1 MPATDMFW
9 LIWLA
14 RLSCHLLAKIYA
26 HANDMWLIGLK
37 MADQLIEEE
46 NIYRRCRSASFD
58 SQNDAVLA
66 LSAAGHRISH
76 GSIKDYERGATIPS
90 AKTVKAMAQVYK
102 TPELKWLHCSEMCE
116 LGHDIAR
123 MSEDFASEDIYKTYF
138 DLAGAFN
145 KIREIEFRLH
155 SIISD
160 DSVAEDEALAL
171 DEIIDVL
178 DEVTESAVE
187 IKVWAEKRRGC
198 I

>member
-1 MPATDMFW
+1 
-9 LIWLA
+9 
-14 RLSCHLLAKIYA
+14 
-26 HANDMWLIGLK
+26 
-37 MADQLIEEE
+37 
-46 NIYRRCRSASFD
+46 
-58 SQNDAVLA
+58 
-66 LSAAGHRISH
+66 
-76 GSIKDYERGATIPS
+76 
-90 AKTVKAMAQVYK
+90 MAQVYK

-116 LGHDIAR
+116 LGHDTAK

-160 DSVAEDEALAL
+160 DSVAEDETLAL

-178 DEVTESAVE
+178 DEITESAVE